1 MRRGGKAQGRGISHS
16 KQSGERAQRRSA
28 QAKRGRL
35 GRPLRRARA
44 KPSASVVSLFVRMS
58 ARIFRVALR
67 QEQAAVV
74 GGERRASGGRQGGV
88 ELLPQEWAL
97 LSERT
102 CHHSNRHETVLE
114 LANSNDAH
122 AISSITSSII
132 GCFGTDLRGDASTSK
147 LACRDVQSLG

>member
-1 MRRGGKAQGRGISHS
+1 VPRQGEALSEFAFLI
-16 KQSGERAQRRSA
+16 RAHN
-28 QAKRGRL
+28 
-35 GRPLRRARA
+35 
-44 KPSASVVSLFVRMS
+44 

-88 ELLPQEWAL
+88 ELLPQGGAL
-97 LSERT
+97 LLERT
-102 CHHSNRHETVLE
+102 CHHSNRHETALE

-132 GCFGTDLRGDASTSK
+132 GCFGTLLNLTR
-147 LACRDVQSLG
+147 